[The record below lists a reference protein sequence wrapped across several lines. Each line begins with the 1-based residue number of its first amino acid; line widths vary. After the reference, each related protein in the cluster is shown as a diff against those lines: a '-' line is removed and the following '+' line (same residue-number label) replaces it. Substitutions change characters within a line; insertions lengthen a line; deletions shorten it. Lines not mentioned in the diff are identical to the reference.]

1 MTIDWQRVFP
11 VIASILIIISVA
23 IVRQYSKALAP
34 ILATMPINIPL
45 AMWILYDPNDQGG
58 MTQFIRDMSINMMP
72 TLVFLVVAWLASR
85 AGWAIVSTI
94 GVGYL
99 GWGRCYWRDGCWADN
114 PSSLCPFDDILN
126 VVYGNLSR

>member
-23 IVRQYSKALAP
+23 IVRHYSKALAP

-72 TLVFLVVAWLASR
+72 TLVFLVIAWLASR
-85 AGWAIVSTI
+85 AGWAIVPTI
-94 GVGYL
+94 VVGYV
-99 GWGRCYWRDGCWADN
+99 GWGIALGALLLARRMLGA
-114 PSSLCPFDDILN
+114 
-126 VVYGNLSR
+126 